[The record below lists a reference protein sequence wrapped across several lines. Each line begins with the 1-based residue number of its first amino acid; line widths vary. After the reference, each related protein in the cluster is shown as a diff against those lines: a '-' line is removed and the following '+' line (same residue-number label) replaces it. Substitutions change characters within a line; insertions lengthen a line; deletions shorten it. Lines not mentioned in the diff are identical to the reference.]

1 MASLL
6 MAATA
11 MATASASAAPI
22 EPLFLPARNRGKKDQ
37 ETTEVACIF
46 CDIVFLVD
54 KTSNFQNL
62 LTHLLNA
69 HKFVITDFTG
79 VADPQG
85 YFAYWKER
93 FREIADIREVCVAVK
108 TNSGEN
114 DVGTSEFYF
123 LLSDKLPEDDAIRR
137 KLRKSKLDDVLAS
150 QELERSD
157 TSFKRT
163 CLFCKQIFTENRAA
177 LLNHMAHD
185 HNFSVGRPDNLV
197 YVEEFLDVL
206 EDKLNKLLC
215 LYCEKT
221 FKDWQTLKEHMRKK
235 QHKKINPRN
244 RAYDKYYV
252 INYTE
257 HGGLELPDQDE
268 DVEPVNDKPDE
279 FEDWEDES
287 EETSLI
293 CLMCSEA
300 YASIPTITRHMKDIH
315 KFDFTKMRESLGFYQ
330 QVKVINYLRKQVY
343 LNSCFVCSE
352 KFRCH
357 YQLLSHLSS
366 NVHDNNVINKSCWDQ
381 PQFYFPTYE
390 NDQLLCA
397 LEDENLLEDSADE
410 VIVPED
416 CVPPDSCV
424 LEALESKD

>member
-1 MASLL
+1 MRVAPAHIRLTNVPLQAQCSLTL
-6 MAATA
+6 KDLCLC
-11 MATASASAAPI
+11 PCDRGI
-22 EPLFLPARNRGKKDQ
+22 NRFSCL
-37 ETTEVACIF
+37 TLRRRSCSP
-46 CDIVFLVD
+46 
-54 KTSNFQNL
+54 SNGCFSY
-62 LTHLLNA
+62 
-69 HKFVITDFTG
+69 FDR
-79 VADPQG
+79 

-93 FREIADIREVCVAVK
+93 FREIADIREVCVAMK
-108 TNSGEN
+108 SNSGQS

-123 LLSDKLPEDDAIRR
+123 LLSDKLPEDDDIRR

-157 TSFKRT
+157 TSFRRT
-163 CLFCKQIFTENRAA
+163 CLFCKQIFTENRAT
-177 LLNHMAHD
+177 LLNHMARD

-197 YVEEFLDVL
+197 YVEDFLDVL
-206 EDKLNKLLC
+206 EDKLNKLQC

-235 QHKKINPRN
+235 QHKKINPHN
-244 RAYDKYYV
+244 RVYDKYYV
-252 INYTE
+252 INYTCIHYRRGVTAPYCGALQE
-257 HGGLELPDQDE
+257 HGSLKLTEQDE
-268 DVEPVNDKPDE
+268 DMEPVNDKPDE

-300 YASIPTITRHMKDIH
+300 YASIPAITRHMKDIH
-315 KFDFTKMRESLGFYQ
+315 KFDFTKIRESLGFYQ

-343 LNSCFVCSE
+343 LNACFVCSE
-352 KFRCH
+352 KFSCH

-366 NVHDNNVINKSCWDQ
+366 NVHDNNAIDKSCWDQ

-390 NDQLLCA
+390 NDQLLCT

-416 CVPPDSCV
+416 CAPPDSCV
-424 LEALESKD
+424 LEALESKE

>member
-1 MASLL
+1 
-6 MAATA
+6 MAAS
-11 MATASASAAPI
+11 ATSI
-22 EPLFLPARNRGKKDQ
+22 EPLFLPSRNRSKKDE
-37 ETTEVACIF
+37 ETNEVACIF
-46 CDIVFLVD
+46 CDIAFHVN
-54 KTSNFQNL
+54 KMSNFENL

-69 HKFVITDFTG
+69 HKFVITNFSG

-93 FREIADIREVCVAVK
+93 FREIADIREVCVAMK
-108 TNSGEN
+108 SNSGQN

-123 LLSDKLPEDDAIRR
+123 LLSDKLPEDDDIRR
-137 KLRKSKLDDVLAS
+137 KLRKSKLNDVLAS

-157 TSFKRT
+157 TSFRRT

-177 LLNHMAHD
+177 LLNHMARD

-197 YVEEFLDVL
+197 YVEDFLDVL
-206 EDKLNKLLC
+206 EDKLNKLQC

-221 FKDWQTLKEHMRKK
+221 FKDWQSLKEHMRKK
-235 QHKKINPRN
+235 QHKKINPHN
-244 RAYDKYYV
+244 RVYDKYYV

-257 HGGLELPDQDE
+257 HGGPKLTEQDE
-268 DVEPVNDKPDE
+268 DMEPVNDKPDE

-300 YASIPTITRHMKDIH
+300 YASIPAITRHMK
-315 KFDFTKMRESLGFYQ
+315 
-330 QVKVINYLRKQVY
+330 VY
-343 LNSCFVCSE
+343 LNACFVCSE
-352 KFRCH
+352 KFSCH

-366 NVHDNNVINKSCWDQ
+366 NVHDNNVIDKSCWDQ

-390 NDQLLCA
+390 NDQLLCT

-416 CVPPDSCV
+416 CAPPDSCV
-424 LEALESKD
+424 LEALESKE

>member
-1 MASLL
+1 
-6 MAATA
+6 MAAS
-11 MATASASAAPI
+11 ATSI
-22 EPLFLPARNRGKKDQ
+22 EPLFLPSRNRSKKDE
-37 ETTEVACIF
+37 ETNEVACIF
-46 CDIVFLVD
+46 CDIAFHVN

-69 HKFVITDFTG
+69 HKFVITNFSG

-93 FREIADIREVCVAVK
+93 FREIADIREVCVAMK
-108 TNSGEN
+108 SNSGQN

-123 LLSDKLPEDDAIRR
+123 LLSDKLPEDDDIRR

-157 TSFKRT
+157 TSFRRT

-177 LLNHMAHD
+177 LLNHMARD

-197 YVEEFLDVL
+197 YVEDFLDVL
-206 EDKLNKLLC
+206 EDKLNKLQC

-221 FKDWQTLKEHMRKK
+221 FKNWQTLKEHMRKK
-235 QHKKINPRN
+235 QHKKINPHN
-244 RAYDKYYV
+244 KVYDKYYV
-252 INYTE
+252 VNYTE
-257 HGGLELPDQDE
+257 HRGPKLTEQDE

-287 EETSLI
+287 EETSLV

-300 YASIPTITRHMKDIH
+300 YASIPAITRHMKDIH
-315 KFDFTKMRESLGFYQ
+315 KFDFTKIRESLGFYQ

-343 LNSCFVCSE
+343 LNACFVCSE
-352 KFRCH
+352 KFSCH

-366 NVHDNNVINKSCWDQ
+366 NVHDNNVIDKSCWDQ

-390 NDQLLCA
+390 NDQLLCT

-416 CVPPDSCV
+416 CAPPDSCV
-424 LEALESKD
+424 LEALESKE